1 MTQLSQA
8 IVSGAFVGMAYAI
21 LGVGFSLTWGAT
33 GVINAS
39 HAGFAV
45 LGAYFGYM
53 AQQWWGVDPLIALLG
68 IVPLFF
74 VLGLGF
80 HALLVRPLKR
90 RVTNAAM
97 ASVVLTFGVAIV
109 VENLTAVAFT
119 ANPRLLKTD
128 YILATLRAG
137 PVTISGGQAV
147 AAGLSVAVLMVV
159 GWYLYGTYTGRA
171 TRAVEQQLE
180 GATVAGINVRRVNA
194 ITYGIAFATAGVAG
208 VALSMMYTFAPGTH
222 LDWLVITFLVVI
234 LGGVGSVIGVTVA
247 GLAAGLVVAVATLYV
262 PYAWANLVMFV
273 GLLLTLLLRPSGLFS
288 R

>member
-1 MTQLSQA
+1 MAELPQA
-8 IVSGAFVGMAYAI
+8 LVSGVLVGMAYAI

-33 GVINAS
+33 GVINAA
-39 HAGFAV
+39 HAGLAV
-45 LGAYFGYM
+45 LGAYLGYM
-53 AQQWWGVDPLIALLG
+53 AQAWWGVDPLIAILG

-80 HALLVRPLKR
+80 HAVLVRPLKQ

-109 VENLTAVAFT
+109 LENLTAVAFT

-128 YILATLRAG
+128 YILATLRFG

-147 AAGLSVAVLMVV
+147 AAALSVVVLLTV
-159 GWYLYGTYTGRA
+159 GWYLYRTYTGRA

-180 GATVAGINVRRVNA
+180 GAMVAGVNIRRVNA
-194 ITYGIAFATAGVAG
+194 ITYGIAFSTAGVAG

-234 LGGVGSVIGVTVA
+234 LGGVGSVVGVTVA
-247 GLAAGLVVAVATLYV
+247 GLAAGLVVAVATLFV
-262 PYAWANLVMFV
+262 PFAWANLVLFV

>member
-1 MTQLSQA
+1 MTELPQA
-8 IVSGAFVGMAYAI
+8 IVSGALVGMAYAI

-33 GVINAS
+33 GVINAA

-53 AQQWWGVDPLIALLG
+53 AQQWWGIDPLVSILG
-68 IVPLFF
+68 IVPVFF
-74 VLGLGF
+74 LVGLGF
-80 HALLVRPLKR
+80 HAVLVRPLKR

-109 VENLTAVAFT
+109 LENLTAVAFT

-128 YILATLRAG
+128 YILATLQLG

-147 AAGLSVAVLMVV
+147 AAGLSVAVLLVV
-159 GWYLYGTYTGRA
+159 GWFLYRTYTGRA

-180 GATVAGINVRRVNA
+180 GAMVAGINVRRVNA
-194 ITYGIAFATAGVAG
+194 VTYGIAFATAGVAG
-208 VALSMMYTFAPGTH
+208 VALSMMYAFAPGTH
-222 LDWLVITFLVVI
+222 LDWLVVTFLVVI
-234 LGGVGSVIGVTVA
+234 LGGVGSVLGVTVA
-247 GLAAGLVVAVATLYV
+247 GLAAGLVVAIATLYV

-273 GLLLTLLLRPSGLFS
+273 GLLLTLLLRPRGLFS